1 MTELFVYNIN
11 QSLSHIV
18 PKCCDYV
25 VIFKGVTGVNQ
36 RMRHFL
42 PMLLKEKGI
51 TDVTIGVPLHYF
63 CIATEE
69 RSRSIQL

>member
-11 QSLSHIV
+11 RSLSHII

-36 RMRHFL
+36 CMRHFL
-42 PMLLKEKGI
+42 LLLKEKVI
-51 TDVTIGVPLHYF
+51 TDATIDMPLRHF
-63 CIATEE
+63 CTATEE